1 MDKFWTQFI
10 GQQMQLPYFQQL
22 SEFIEAEE
30 SEHLVF
36 PKANDRLNAF
46 KYTPYD
52 SIKVVIVGQDPY
64 HELNQAQGLAFSV
77 PENFPLP
84 PSLRNIFKELKT
96 DCGIDH
102 FNNGSLVGWAKQG
115 VFLINSIL
123 TVRCGKALSHQNK
136 GWERF
141 YQATM
146 ETLNKREQPII
157 FVLWGKKAQAAKQ
170 WIDASKHVVIESNH
184 PSPLSASRGFFGS
197 KPFSKIN
204 EQLIVCQQKP
214 IDWSK

>member
-84 PSLRNIFKELKT
+84 PSLRNIFK
-96 DCGIDH
+96 
-102 FNNGSLVGWAKQG
+102 
-115 VFLINSIL
+115 
-123 TVRCGKALSHQNK
+123 
-136 GWERF
+136 
-141 YQATM
+141 
-146 ETLNKREQPII
+146 
-157 FVLWGKKAQAAKQ
+157 
-170 WIDASKHVVIESNH
+170 
-184 PSPLSASRGFFGS
+184 
-197 KPFSKIN
+197 
-204 EQLIVCQQKP
+204 
-214 IDWSK
+214 